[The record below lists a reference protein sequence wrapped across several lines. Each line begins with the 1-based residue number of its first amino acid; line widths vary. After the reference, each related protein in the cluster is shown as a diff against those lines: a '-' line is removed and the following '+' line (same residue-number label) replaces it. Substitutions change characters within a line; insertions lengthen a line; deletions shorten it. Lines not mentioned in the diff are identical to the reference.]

1 MYLESFSKE
10 ISFPCK
16 RVLLCLDL
24 DIHLNENNGIEEEIK
39 IINSLPIIQYL
50 LDHYTKIIIIF
61 QYKNKEKKSK
71 YPIYKRLKE
80 LLSEYNIYFFNKSIN
95 ELENTISNI
104 EDGEILF
111 IDNSFIENN
120 KYLLKEYLKLVD
132 IFINDISK
140 EVYISDKEI
149 LKSKS
154 LNIF

>member
-1 MYLESFSKE
+1 
-10 ISFPCK
+10 
-16 RVLLCLDL
+16 
-24 DIHLNENNGIEEEIK
+24 
-39 IINSLPIIQYL
+39 
-50 LDHYTKIIIIF
+50 LDHYTKIIIIS
-61 QYKNKEKKSK
+61 QYKNKEEKSK

-120 KYLLKEYLKLVD
+120 KDLLKEYLKLVD

>member
-16 RVLLCLDL
+16 RVLLCLGL

-50 LDHYTKIIIIF
+50 LDHYTKIIIIS

>member
-1 MYLESFSKE
+1 MYLESFSKD

-24 DIHLNENNGIEEEIK
+24 DIHLNENNEIEEEIK

-50 LDHYTKIIIIF
+50 LDHYTKIIIISHS
-61 QYKNKEKKSK
+61 KNKEENSK

-111 IDNSFIENN
+111 IDNSFSGKDLFH
-120 KYLLKEYLKLVD
+120 KYSKLSD
-132 IFINDISK
+132 IFIK
-140 EVYISDKEI
+140 
-149 LKSKS
+149 
-154 LNIF
+154 